1 MLVDKV
7 HRKKENNNNSQ
18 ISLGTMCLN
27 YFEQNQV
34 NQEAS
39 KPWILRNLSTQDK
52 ATIDKIFWQSEMSLQ
67 RRKGA
72 SLLFTQGKTI
82 ITSFIIDN
90 MPYINFNEVIEWE
103 KIGAKYTYA
112 YAVGNDVFE
121 KNGKSQ
127 ISILKY
133 SYNEDN
139 FPMVEYG
146 YSLEYSQKQDIKKIK
161 DFQIRDKNKPED
173 YTFIFPIN
181 VLPIEVVPNLFS
193 YLGDAEHIGAMNLIS
208 ELERQGDWNGPEWDL
223 LKNNV
228 IFSRIG
234 HGNKGAAAWKEEF
247 RKSNVH
253 SMDSVDGVLLDSVS
267 PLPTDKGTLLQLH
280 TNINWLIDK
289 LEKFMFFLRDTTSTG
304 TNKFNAEI
312 MMYNQVSL
320 EMLINKK
327 HLREEYFTRFM
338 KKFAL
343 LTNALNLTNINV
355 DKIKV
360 EVQISE
366 MEKIKLDTLK
376 AQAQNLQTSKVKI
389 DNDQNNQQKQTN
401 QEEEKE

>member
-1 MLVDKV
+1 MLRNKLP
-7 HRKKENNNNSQ
+7 KKENENLSP

-39 KPWILRNLSTQDK
+39 KPWILHNISPKDK
-52 ATIDKIFWQSEMSLQ
+52 KAIDKIFWQSEISIQ
-67 RRKGA
+67 QRKGA
-72 SLLFTQGKTI
+72 SLLFSKGKTI
-82 ITSFIIDN
+82 ITTFIVDN
-90 MPYINFNEVIEWE
+90 TPYINFNEVIEWN
-103 KIGAKYTYA
+103 KTGSKYNYV

-121 KNGKSQ
+121 INGKPQ

-133 SYNEDN
+133 SYDN
-139 FPMVEYG
+139 KNRPIVEYG
-146 YSLEYSQKQDIKKIK
+146 YSLEYSQNQSINQIK
-161 DFQIRDKNKPED
+161 DFQIRDKKEAKK
-173 YTFIFPIN
+173 YTFPID

-193 YLGDAEHIGAMNLIS
+193 YLGDVEHVGAMNLIK

-223 LKNNV
+223 LKNNLML
-228 IFSRIG
+228 SRIG
-234 HGNKGAAAWKEEF
+234 QGNAGEKHWKDKF

-253 SMDSVDGVLLDSVS
+253 TLDNVDGVLIDSVT

-327 HLREEYFTRFM
+327 YLREEYFTRFM
-338 KKFAL
+338 KKFAS
-343 LTNALNLTNINV
+343 LTNALKLTKINV

-366 MEKIKLDTLK
+366 IEKLKLDTLK
-376 AQAQNLQTSKVKI
+376 AQAQNLRTSKVKI
-389 DNDQNNQQKQTN
+389 NNDQKQTN
-401 QEEEKE
+401 QEEKE